1 VGETAADLLSAAQAE
16 VEAGDIDAAV
26 AAVTGSLAARDT
38 GDGRFLLG
46 ALRMMDERYE
56 EAAGEWQAAF
66 GLYRDAGDRRR
77 AARAAIE
84 VARLFG
90 SDIGLDAMGRGWLER
105 ARAVLEDEGPCAE
118 WGHLELAA
126 MACDR
131 PDVDDVLASAERA
144 MAIAVEHGD
153 TGLEARALAD
163 GGLALVSQGRTR
175 EGFARL
181 EAALATIS
189 AGGVDWDTA
198 GLCYCSM
205 LTACDR
211 AADMPRAVEWTR
223 IAAQLTSRLGGR
235 LRVMHTHCRVAYGSV
250 LCATGRWPEAEA
262 QLLDALGPDDA
273 PAIAHRPLAVAH
285 LADLRL
291 DQGRVDE
298 AADLLAPFEEWVTS
312 CAPLA
317 RVHRARGELELAAAV
332 ARRGVSEMV
341 GDALRMAPLLSLLV
355 EIELDRGEAATARAA
370 ADELAV
376 LAGRVDLPA
385 VHAAADVADG
395 RVRAA
400 TGDRA
405 GARAAFAAAKARLV
419 DGDSP
424 MALATVRMAL
434 AEVLAADGD
443 TPAAVAE
450 ARAALACFDRLGA
463 RPARDRADERLRSW
477 GDTARSRPR
486 DAATA
491 VGALTRRE
499 REVLDAVARGLTNA
513 QIADE
518 LFISAKTVEHHVG
531 RVLSK
536 LGVRSRAEAAA
547 LSVRAAAASRE

>member
-1 VGETAADLLSAAQAE
+1 
-16 VEAGDIDAAV
+16 
-26 AAVTGSLAARDT
+26 
-38 GDGRFLLG
+38 
-46 ALRMMDERYE
+46 
-56 EAAGEWQAAF
+56 
-66 GLYRDAGDRRR
+66 
-77 AARAAIE
+77 
-84 VARLFG
+84 
-90 SDIGLDAMGRGWLER
+90 
-105 ARAVLEDEGPCAE
+105 
-118 WGHLELAA
+118 
-126 MACDR
+126 
-131 PDVDDVLASAERA
+131 VD
-144 MAIAVEHGD
+144 
-153 TGLEARALAD
+153 
-163 GGLALVSQGRTR
+163 
-175 EGFARL
+175 
-181 EAALATIS
+181 
-189 AGGVDWDTA
+189 
-198 GLCYCSM
+198 
-205 LTACDR
+205 
-211 AADMPRAVEWTR
+211 
-223 IAAQLTSRLGGR
+223 
-235 LRVMHTHCRVAYGSV
+235 
-250 LCATGRWPEAEA
+250 
-262 QLLDALGPDDA
+262 
-273 PAIAHRPLAVAH
+273 
-285 LADLRL
+285 
-291 DQGRVDE
+291 
-298 AADLLAPFEEWVTS
+298 
-312 CAPLA
+312 
-317 RVHRARGELELAAAV
+317 LAAAV

-341 GDALRMAPLLSLLV
+341 GDALRIAPLLSLLV
-355 EIELDRGEAATARAA
+355 EIELDRGDAAAARAA

-400 TGDRA
+400 TGDST

-419 DGDSP
+419 GGDSP

-486 DAATA
+486 DATTA